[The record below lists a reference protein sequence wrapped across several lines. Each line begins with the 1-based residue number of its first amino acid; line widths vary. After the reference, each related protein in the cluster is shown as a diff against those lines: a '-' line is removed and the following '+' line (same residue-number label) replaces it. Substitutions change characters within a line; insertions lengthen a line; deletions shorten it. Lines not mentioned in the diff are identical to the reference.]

1 MWCKRQ
7 VFVNQ
12 LLSMPTEILCEEQWL
27 VWRISADLLVA
38 MSAYFDANE
47 CAVIS
52 VNTLIS
58 GTRFHRDVQEV
69 QTAADGG
76 VWVQLLLSQS
86 LRLQRALLCHE
97 VWTVCFIRMSIHL
110 LTVSLL
116 LDQG

>member
-12 LLSMPTEILCEEQWL
+12 LVSMPTEILCEEQWL

-58 GTRFHRDVQEV
+58 GMRFHRDMQEV
-69 QTAADGG
+69 ETAADDG

-86 LRLQRALLCHE
+86 LRLQRALLGHE
-97 VWTVCFIRMSIHL
+97 VWTVCFIRMSIRL
-110 LTVSLL
+110 LTVSFL